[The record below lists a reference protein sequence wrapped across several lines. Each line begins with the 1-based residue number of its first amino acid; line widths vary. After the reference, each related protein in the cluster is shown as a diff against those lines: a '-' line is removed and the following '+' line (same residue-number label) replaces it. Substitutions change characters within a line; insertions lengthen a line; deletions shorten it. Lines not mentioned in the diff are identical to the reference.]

1 MNGKRT
7 YCILGTMLLAIASL
21 GAGVSAEQGNERL
34 CDLEELGILE
44 INMDDGVIDAVITT
58 EAFLSFMD
66 SDDATLLIIESIGM
80 DVGLT
85 DDGDLEL
92 SEIEIGV
99 GEEQSD
105 EIAVI
110 LRLSDELVELLH
122 EEDLDSGDLLR
133 ELGFG
138 DDLGLDDFNPEV
150 ADDYWHS
157 RIYWADEAFQVR
169 GSQDDYDAV
178 MDAEDPEDEFYRV
191 LEEFEENYDELIEE
205 TFGARLHWADEAY
218 HIRGSQDDY
227 NRVMEAEDP
236 ADEFYNIY
244 EELMQEWEEEEEV
257 QWVDEEDDSA
267 DTDMEEL
274 LGNQCECGTLEGTFS
289 IDEDGNGTMIGLV
302 YNDDG
307 EVIANMTGEFDSD
320 GFVHGLAGA
329 DNITDVQWKAVYD
342 DGHFTGLWKMIN
354 ESDDTRG
361 VLKGYYEAN
370 ETGESGVFHGKWKV
384 KDCEHMKDRNGGPDM
399 DEIRPRHTPLKV
411 DSDRVDTRPMDIS
424 PKQKPLMEKLG
435 DVMDEPLIEDE
446 NGAIVDIGDAAAG
459 STLGTIAL
467 LGAGFIRRRITGG
480 L

>member
-1 MNGKRT
+1 MMNGKRT

-169 GSQDDYDAV
+169 GSQDDY
-178 MDAEDPEDEFYRV
+178 
-191 LEEFEENYDELIEE
+191 
-205 TFGARLHWADEAY
+205 
-218 HIRGSQDDY
+218 

-244 EELMQEWEEEEEV
+244 EELMQEWEEEEV

-370 ETGESGVFHGKWKV
+370 ETGESGVFHGKWKL

-424 PKQKPLMEKLG
+424 PKQKPLMEKLS
-435 DVMDEPLIEDE
+435 DVMDEPLVEDE